1 MHLSRRFRIV
11 IVVAVFACMTLASC
25 SKSAPP
31 ETASVDSRPVTEQA
45 KEAIQDYGRRPIN
58 KARMTQDLGEQ
69 RTQAMDAAV
78 SGTVGK

>member
-1 MHLSRRFRIV
+1 MALKTGFRIV
-11 IVVAVFACMTLASC
+11 IAVAVFASMPLASC

-31 ETASVDSRPVTEQA
+31 ETASVDSRPMSEQA

-58 KARMTQDLGEQ
+58 KARMTQDLGDQ